1 MLRKFKLM
9 YLFHPITIIK
19 TCVFCVIV
27 FTISGISS
35 AQENQTM
42 GIENNSLRDTIG
54 KSIRNISQHSRKLHI
69 GSLRLY
75 PLLEISETFDDNV
88 FDAADTDDITGDF
101 YTTYKPAILLVLPI
115 KKHLLGLNYG
125 SEIYEYTRDHSP
137 TKSLP
142 FPINKEQD
150 HVNQYFGGSASLN
163 FRNDFSITLSN
174 QTSMIRSPGR
184 FTRRTNPLVQG
195 EESVEILEQFGFNTF
210 TSRRNFTNNLASLI
224 INLPDFFNKLDF
236 DIHYSNRDISYK
248 GRRFNDSEL
257 NENVFGGTL
266 IIKPLPKFSIRTGFD
281 YGIVKYDSDFER
293 DSIFQRIP
301 FNISWQP
308 TAKSNFFLNTRFNT
322 RDYGRSSSSSNFE
335 NFHGYDATLG
345 YRFDVTER
353 DNLTIKFERS
363 LKEQQFQTE
372 LLIPSL
378 ESVGDDNPYF
388 FTQFN
393 IDYVHRFPR
402 RFSIIFSPAF
412 QNLRFQEKS
421 IINSIRKR
429 EKIDLIRVNVT
440 ARFDALQE
448 WLFGEISYSYQDR
461 SSNLQGGDLVENI
474 GQISVGISF

>member
-1 MLRKFKLM
+1 
-9 YLFHPITIIK
+9 
-19 TCVFCVIV
+19 
-27 FTISGISS
+27 
-35 AQENQTM
+35 
-42 GIENNSLRDTIG
+42 
-54 KSIRNISQHSRKLHI
+54 
-69 GSLRLY
+69 
-75 PLLEISETFDDNV
+75 LEISETFDDNI

-115 KKHLLGLNYG
+115 KKHLLALNYG
-125 SEIYEYTRDHSP
+125 SEIYEYTRDYSR
-137 TKSLP
+137 T
-142 FPINKEQD
+142 NEVANEEQD
-150 HVNQYFGGSASLN
+150 HVNQYFGGSVRLN
-163 FRNDFSITLSN
+163 FHNDFSISLSN
-174 QTSMIRSPGR
+174 QTSMIRTPGR
-184 FTRRTNPLVQG
+184 FTKRTNPEVQFLD
-195 EESVEILEQFGFNTF
+195 EEDDEEVEILEQFVFNTF
-210 TSRRNFTNNLASLI
+210 TPRRELTGNLASLI
-224 INLPDFFNKLDF
+224 INLPDFFDKLDF
-236 DIHYSNRDISYK
+236 DIHYSNQDVSYK
-248 GRRFNDSEL
+248 GRRFNSSER
-257 NENVFGGTL
+257 NEDVFGGTL
-266 IIKPLPKFSIRTGFD
+266 IIKPLPKIRIRTGFD

-293 DSIFQRIP
+293 DSTFQMIP

-322 RDYGRSSSSSNFE
+322 RDYGRRSPFE

-372 LLIPSL
+372 LLVPS
-378 ESVGDDNPYF
+378 GDSIEDNNPYF

-421 IINSIRKR
+421 IVNPTPGVFTNKR
-429 EKIDLIRVNVT
+429 EKVDLIRVKLA
-440 ARFDALQE
+440 ARYDAPRE

-461 SSNLQGGDLVENI
+461 SSNLQGGDLVENV

>member
-1 MLRKFKLM
+1 M
-9 YLFHPITIIK
+9 YLFHPVTIIK

-27 FTISGISS
+27 VIISGISS
-35 AQENQTM
+35 AQENQTTE
-42 GIENNSLRDTIG
+42 IKNTLLRDKII
-54 KSIRNISQHSRKLHI
+54 KSINNIPQLSKKRHI

-75 PLLEISETFDDNV
+75 PLLELSETFDDNV
-88 FDAADTDDITGDF
+88 FDAADPDAITGDF

-115 KKHLLGLNYG
+115 KKHLLALNYG
-125 SEIYEYTRDHSP
+125 AEIYEYTRDHSP

-142 FPINKEQD
+142 SPINKEQD
-150 HVNQYFGGSASLN
+150 HVNQYFGGSVRLN
-163 FRNDFSITLSN
+163 FRNDFSISLSN
-174 QTSMIRSPGR
+174 QTFMIRRPGR
-184 FTRRTNPLVQG
+184 FTRRTNPTVQFLG
-195 EESVEILEQFGFNTF
+195 EEDPEEAEVLEQFGFNTF
-210 TSRRNFTNNLASLI
+210 TPRRDFTSNVASVI
-224 INLPDFFNKLDF
+224 IDLPGFFNKLDF

-248 GRRFNDSEL
+248 GSRFNSSER
-257 NENVFGGTL
+257 NEDVFGGTL
-266 IIKPLPKFSIRTGFD
+266 TIKPLPKIRIRTGFD

-293 DSIFQRIP
+293 DSIFKRIP

-372 LLIPSL
+372 PLIPSL
-378 ESVGDDNPYF
+378 ESVGDNNSYF

-412 QNLRFQEKS
+412 QNLRFQEKR
-421 IINSIRKR
+421 IINAIRKR

-440 ARFDALQE
+440 ARYDALKE

-461 SSNLQGGDLVENI
+461 SSNLQGGDWVENV

>member
-1 MLRKFKLM
+1 MF
-9 YLFHPITIIK
+9 I
-19 TCVFCVIV
+19 
-27 FTISGISS
+27 ISGISS
-35 AQENQTM
+35 AQENQTTE
-42 GIENNSLRDTIG
+42 IENNLRRDKIV
-54 KSIRNISQHSRKLHI
+54 KSIRNIPQHSRNLHI

-115 KKHLLGLNYG
+115 KKHLLALNYG
-125 SEIYEYTRDHSP
+125 SEIYEYIRDYSR
-137 TKSLP
+137 TNEVVNL
-142 FPINKEQD
+142 EQD
-150 HVNQYFGGSASLN
+150 HVNQYFGGSVRLN
-163 FRNDFSITLSN
+163 FNNDFSISLSN
-174 QTSMIRSPGR
+174 QTSMIRIPGR
-184 FTRRTNPLVQG
+184 FTKRTNPEVQFLD
-195 EESVEILEQFGFNTF
+195 EEDDEEVEILEQFVFNTF
-210 TSRRNFTNNLASLI
+210 TPRRELTGNLASLI
-224 INLPDFFNKLDF
+224 INLPDFFDKLDF
-236 DIHYSNRDISYK
+236 DIHYSNRDVSYK
-248 GRRFNDSEL
+248 GRRFNSSER
-257 NENVFGGTL
+257 NEDVFGGTL
-266 IIKPLPKFSIRTGFD
+266 IIKPLPKIRIRTGFD

-308 TAKSNFFLNTRFNT
+308 TVKSNFFLNTSFNT
-322 RDYGRSSSSSNFE
+322 RDYGRRSPFE
-335 NFHGYDATLG
+335 NFRGYDATLG

-372 LLIPSL
+372 LLVPSL

-421 IINSIRKR
+421 IVNPTPGVFTNKR
-429 EKIDLIRVNVT
+429 EKVDLIRVKIA
-440 ARFDALQE
+440 ARYDAPRE

-461 SSNLQGGDLVENI
+461 SSNLQGGDLVENV